1 MVSSKLKKL
10 EQIAEHLQTLRAS
23 DLKRV
28 GISGYYLEKLVRAGK
43 LERIARGLYATNQ
56 LSPAEHITL
65 LEVTHRLSKAV
76 VCLLSAL
83 RYHEIG
89 TQSPREVWIAL
100 PRQFHW
106 NPKPGGG
113 GHHPTL
119 PYPPVRIVRFADAAM
134 QFGVQE
140 HRIGGTK
147 IKVFSPAKTVADCFK
162 FRNKIGLDVALE
174 ALRETRSQ
182 RKATMDELWE
192 AAKVCRVTN
201 VMKPYLEYLA

>member
-1 MVSSKLKKL
+1 MSDTKLRKL
-10 EQIAEHLQTLRAS
+10 ERMAERKQTIRPD
-23 DLKRV
+23 DLKRA
-28 GISGYYLEKLVRAGK
+28 GIPRNYLQKLVQDGK
-43 LERIARGLYATNQ
+43 LERLARGLYVTHQ
-56 LSPAEHITL
+56 LASTEYITL

-100 PRQFHW
+100 PQQFHW
-106 NPKPGGG
+106 NPKPGNA

-119 PYPPVRIVRFADAAM
+119 TYPPVRIVRFADAAM

-140 HRIGGTK
+140 HRIGGSR

-162 FRNKIGLDVALE
+162 FRNKIGLDVTLE
-174 ALRETRSQ
+174 ALRETRRQ

-192 AAKVCRVTN
+192 AAKVCRVAN
-201 VMKPYLEYLA
+201 VMKPYLESLA